1 MLWGT
6 VESFS
11 RGVSMF
17 VGCQNFLVPVDIFSL
32 VEFLKN
38 IKQLLCIYTFVGM

>member
-11 RGVSMF
+11 RGDVNVRRLPKF
-17 VGCQNFLVPVDIFSL
+17 PVDIFSL

-38 IKQLLCIYTFVGM
+38 IKQMLCIYTFVGM